1 LSRAFVKEPE
11 GDDVSEDLPE
21 RIHSDEP
28 NYITPAGDRAL
39 RDKLRLLGEERR
51 CLSKESERLGKN
63 GALQRFDR
71 DIKYL
76 QERLQRAI
84 IVEQSPASLDQIR
97 FGTSVSL
104 LDESGVEYNFTIV
117 GEDETDLDEG
127 KLSWTSALGRN
138 LLQGKLDDTVIWE
151 RPAGDLKLEIAA
163 IYYKPE

>member
-1 LSRAFVKEPE
+1 MSRAFVKEPE
-11 GDDVSEDLPE
+11 GDDVYEDLPE

-28 NYITPAGDRAL
+28 NYITPTGDSAL
-39 RDKLRLLGEERR
+39 RDKLRLLGEERG
-51 CLSKESERLGKN
+51 CLSKEGERLGKN
-63 GALQRFDR
+63 GDLQRIDR

-84 IVEQSPASLDQIR
+84 IVEQSPAPHDQVR

-104 LDESGVEYNFTIV
+104 LDESGAEYEFTIV

-127 KLSWTSALGRN
+127 KISWTSVLGRN
-138 LLQGKLDDTVIWE
+138 LLQGKLDDTVIWQ
-151 RPAGDLKLEIAA
+151 RPAGNLELEIAA